1 MSKDSLTTYND
12 PYGTWKLP
20 FFFWIGGSETAL
32 SCLGGAGLYPRLT
45 LPRSLSPDQS
55 LFFLVYCHEFSVWVW
70 VGNIPENFIMQGTAW
85 ANVVAS
91 IGFGLFLPTNIQ

>member
-1 MSKDSLTTYND
+1 MNY
-12 PYGTWKLP
+12 
-20 FFFWIGGSETAL
+20 
-32 SCLGGAGLYPRLT
+32 
-45 LPRSLSPDQS
+45 
-55 LFFLVYCHEFSVWVW
+55 EFSVWVW